1 MNTNKDIQ
9 NLYFTLFILLIV
21 EIILFLFIGLL
32 MAIVVFIISIIIYS
46 KFPKNCVLPKGL
58 KLALITSSARII
70 MPGIS
75 IIFMLLNPLTLFL
88 IFFCYLIIY
97 VYIIVACVK
106 VYKEYTEL
114 FN

>member
-21 EIILFLFIGLL
+21 EIILFLFLGLL
-32 MAIVVFIISIIIYS
+32 MAITVFVISIIIYS

-58 KLALITSSARII
+58 KLALITSGARII

-75 IIFMLLNPLTLFL
+75 VIFIFFSPLTFFLFSFV
-88 IFFCYLIIY
+88 I
-97 VYIIVACVK
+97 
-106 VYKEYTEL
+106 
-114 FN
+114 